1 MDMTEFFK
9 GIVDTEEGPIVI
21 CDLDYKIIYIN
32 PTAEAHY
39 KRGSEMVGKHLELFL
54 DEEMMSKVCM
64 TLEWFKEDEKNNHVF
79 AFHDNTHNWDM
90 YMLAIRNSG
99 KKLIGFYGRLE
110 KRTPDTS
117 KEFDID

>member
-79 AFHDNTHNWDM
+79 ALHDNAHNWDM